1 LFFSDENARI
11 KNMISDSEV
20 DVGDMGCGDL
30 IIALMRAMKSLETG
44 QILKVRALDPGA
56 LADIPAWCKMRGY
69 ELLAVPGKGN
79 DDRYYIKK
87 R

>member
-1 LFFSDENARI
+1 MKIMDQ
-11 KNMISDSEV
+11 KNMASDSEV
-20 DVGDMGCGDL
+20 DVGEMGCGEL
-30 IIALMRAMKSLETG
+30 IITLMRAMKPLKTG

-56 LADIPAWCKMRGY
+56 FADIPAWCKMRGY

-79 DDRYYIKK
+79 EDRYYIKK